1 MDEKN
6 DKKQLRSTYVGRAN
20 EDTQRLLRDVIQ
32 ENEKLQV
39 LAGASERENER
50 LQQQLAN
57 AAEELERHRR
67 EHDQMRRQLSDIERE
82 SRSFANQFA
91 EIEQRNMN
99 LANLYVSSYQLHGTL
114 DRRAVLDSIREIVI
128 NLIGCEELAV
138 FELSGDGTALDL
150 VTSFG
155 VDEAAYRR
163 VSISEHAIGKLAA
176 TGEVY
181 IGATAE
187 GEGKPLVTACLPLKL
202 DGRVTG
208 AIVLFKLLPH
218 KPALQELD
226 FELFDL
232 LGTHAATA
240 LYCTSLHQRVTGGVA
255 A

>member
-1 MDEKN
+1 MDE
-6 DKKQLRSTYVGRAN
+6 KKQLRSSYVGRAT

-32 ENEKLQV
+32 ENEKLH
-39 LAGASERENER
+39 LLSGSAELENER
-50 LQQQLAN
+50 LQRELLK

-67 EHDQMRRQLSDIERE
+67 EHDELRRQLGEVERE
-82 SRSFANQFA
+82 TRSFANQFA

-99 LANLYVSSYQLHGTL
+99 LANLYVASYQLHGTL
-114 DRRAVLDSIREIVI
+114 DRDSVLDSIREIVI

-138 FELSGDGTALDL
+138 FELREDGSSLDL

-155 VDEAAYRR
+155 VDVEAYRH
-163 VSISEHAIGKLAA
+163 VSLGEHAIGKLAA
-176 TGEVY
+176 TGDTY
-181 IGATAE
+181 IAGAMAP
-187 GEGKPLVTACLPLKL
+187 GDDAPLVTACLPLKL

-218 KPALQELD
+218 KAQLQELD

-240 LYCTSLHQRVTGGVA
+240 LYCTGLHQRVTAGAVA
-255 A
+255 